1 MDPLVKKTFGGGLPK
16 TRHFAPD
23 HGLAWVQC
31 RRVLGLIKAD
41 ITATWQFH
49 FHDLPPG
56 AFLDFREREVFPCER
71 AHFGLQVVAY
81 EKKFVRPVLFRW
93 VKCRF
98 GRR

>member
-49 FHDLPPG
+49 FHD
-56 AFLDFREREVFPCER
+56 
-71 AHFGLQVVAY
+71 
-81 EKKFVRPVLFRW
+81 
-93 VKCRF
+93 
-98 GRR
+98 